1 MATTPALLSIDEYLN
16 TSYKP
21 DVDFVD
27 GELEERNL
35 GNYDHAKI
43 QSLIATLFENNAEA
57 WHTDAVVEQ
66 RIRVSP
72 TRVRIC
78 DVAILRDDAPHED
91 VTATPPLI
99 CIEVLSPKDR
109 LARAE
114 IVLGDY
120 LKMGVPNLWLIDP
133 VRRVAYTFNDAG
145 LHPADTTRLTVPNTP
160 IHLDLTAFFAK
171 LDKKLGIR
179 S

>member
-1 MATTPALLSIDEYLN
+1 MATAPALLSIDKYLR

-27 GELEERNL
+27 GEIEERNV
-35 GNYDHAKI
+35 GTYDHAKI
-43 QSLIATLFENNAEA
+43 QSLIATFFNNNEDA
-57 WHTDAVVEQ
+57 WHTDPVVEQ
-66 RIRVSP
+66 RIRVSA

-78 DVAILRDDAPHED
+78 DVAVLHADAPHED
-91 VTATPPLI
+91 VTTTPPLI
-99 CIEVLSPKDR
+99 CIEILSPEDR
-109 LARAE
+109 LARAK

-120 LKMGVPNLWLIDP
+120 LAMGVQNLWLIDP
-133 VRRVAYTFNDAG
+133 VRRVAYTFDAAG
-145 LHPADTTRLTVPNTP
+145 LHIADTASLTVPNTP

-171 LDKKLGIR
+171 LDKKLGIQ